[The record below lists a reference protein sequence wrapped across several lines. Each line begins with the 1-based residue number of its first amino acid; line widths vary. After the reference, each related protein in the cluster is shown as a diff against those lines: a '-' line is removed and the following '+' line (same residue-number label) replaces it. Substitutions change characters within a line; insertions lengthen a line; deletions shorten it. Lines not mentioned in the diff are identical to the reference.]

1 MRRYLAFGYGLVCYL
16 AFFASFLYAIGFVGD
31 FVVPKSIDSGTVG
44 AFWPSLLIDVGLLGL
59 FALQHSGMA
68 RPGFKQWWTKII
80 PASIERSTYVLLAS
94 LTLALIFWQWQ
105 PLPAAIWSV
114 EAAWGQWLLWG
125 GFALGWGI
133 VLIGTFMISHAH
145 LFGLQQ
151 VYERLQGETLSSPEF
166 KTPGFYQYVRHP
178 LMLGFL
184 IAFWSTPHMTTGHFV
199 FAIAT
204 TAYVLVALQL
214 EERDLVAR
222 FGARY
227 RAYRERVPML
237 LPWPRETSPAETTA

>member
-16 AFFASFLYAIGFVGD
+16 AFLASFLYAIGFVGD
-31 FVVPKSIDSGTVG
+31 FVVPKTIDSGAAG
-44 AFWPSLLIDVGLLGL
+44 AFWPSLLIDAGLLSL

-68 RPGFKQWWTKII
+68 RPGFKRWWTKII
-80 PASIERSTYVLLAS
+80 PKPIERSTYVLLAS
-94 LTLALIFWQWQ
+94 LTLTLIFWQWQ
-105 PLPAAIWSV
+105 PLPATIWSV

-133 VLIGTFMISHAH
+133 VLVGTFMISHAH
-145 LFGLQQ
+145 LFGLRQ
-151 VYERLQGETLSSPEF
+151 VYERLQGEAPSSPEF

-204 TAYVLVALQL
+204 TAYILVALQL

-222 FGARY
+222 FGERY

-237 LPWPRETSPAETTA
+237 LPWPQATSPEETTA